1 MCGSRLSVST
11 TVAACDVVPDD
22 NVECSDLSRF
32 HLFLVWFGCSDSAV
46 NSRVSFASE
55 WIIDQICSMSD
66 YPPEEYC
73 APPPLPESN
82 HNAVP
87 DAVVPVWTRL
97 QLIQSVALV
106 SMTLLVIYLVRKLAS
121 TISLPVV
128 TSREPEKERE
138 KLVLGTPKTASTS
151 GGDEQS
157 SQGSKDESFDSYGS
171 IDEEGVE
178 VRSVR

>member
-1 MCGSRLSVST
+1 
-11 TVAACDVVPDD
+11 
-22 NVECSDLSRF
+22 
-32 HLFLVWFGCSDSAV
+32 
-46 NSRVSFASE
+46 
-55 WIIDQICSMSD
+55 MSD

-87 DAVVPVWTRL
+87 DAVIPVWTRL

-106 SMTLLVIYLVRKLAS
+106 SIALLVIYLVRKLAS
-121 TISLPVV
+121 TIPLPVV
-128 TSREPEKERE
+128 TSTMEQEQERE
-138 KLVLGTPKTASTS
+138 KLVTGTPKTASTS